1 MKVVPE
7 FELIVAARKQ
17 KPILTDL
24 LQLYI
29 EEFSAFVSVP
39 VGVDGR
45 FIYKNLPSYWT
56 EPGRHPFLIRVGK
69 EWGGFVFVKHGSE
82 ISGPEI
88 SGPETSGSKSSTSE
102 IAPDIAHHKDCWD
115 MAEFFVLDKYRRRGL
130 GSNVAHAVWQAFPGR
145 WEVRVMEW
153 HKAAHAFWAEAIAGF
168 AGHKVASTPT
178 ETHGRKWRVF
188 AFDSPAA
195 QSGRPRKR

>member
-1 MKVVPE
+1 MKVLPN
-7 FELIVAARKQ
+7 FELIAAARRQ
-17 KPILTDL
+17 KPILEDL

-45 FIYKNLPSYWT
+45 FVYKNLASYWT

-69 EWGGFVFVKHGSE
+69 DWGGFVFVKQES
-82 ISGPEI
+82 
-88 SGPETSGSKSSTSE
+88 ETSNDKE
-102 IAPDIAHHKDCWD
+102 CWD
-115 MAEFFVLDKYRRRGL
+115 MAEFFVLDRYRRRGL
-130 GSNVAHAVWQAFPGR
+130 GSNVAQAVWRAFPGR

-153 HKAAHAFWAEAIAGF
+153 HKAAHAFWSEAIAAF
-168 AGHKVASTPT
+168 AGRRIASTPIDV
-178 ETHGRKWRVF
+178 HGRTWRVF
-188 AFDSPAA
+188 AFHSPAA

>member
-1 MKVVPE
+1 MKVLPE
-7 FELIVAARKQ
+7 FELIAAARKQ
-17 KPILTDL
+17 KPILADL

-45 FIYKNLPSYWT
+45 FVYKSLPSYWT

-69 EWGGFVFVKHGSE
+69 EWGGFVFVKQGSE
-82 ISGPEI
+82 IS
-88 SGPETSGSKSSTSE
+88 SSE
-102 IAPDIAHHKDCWD
+102 IAHDIAHDIAHHKDCWD

-130 GSNVAHAVWQAFPGR
+130 GSNVAHAVWRAFPGR

-153 HKAAHAFWAEAIAGF
+153 HKAAHAFWSEAIAAF
-168 AGHKVASTPT
+168 AGHKVASTPI
-178 ETHGRKWRVF
+178 EAHGRKWRVF

>member
-1 MKVVPE
+1 MKVLPE
-7 FELIVAARKQ
+7 FELIAAARKQ

-45 FIYKNLPSYWT
+45 FIYKNLPSYWI

-69 EWGGFVFVKHGSE
+69 EWAGFVLVKQGSD
-82 ISGPEI
+82 IAS
-88 SGPETSGSKSSTSE
+88 SE
-102 IAPDIAHHKDCWD
+102 IAHDIAHDKACWD

-130 GSNVAHAVWQAFPGR
+130 GSNVAQAVWRAFPGR

-153 HKAAHAFWAEAIAGF
+153 HKAAHAFWSEAIAGF
-168 AGHKVASTPT
+168 AGHKVASMPI
-178 ETHGRKWRVF
+178 EAHGRKWRVF